1 MLLFGFWEIKLRN
14 LPFSWYVFYLCQ
26 VSNCRVCQYT
36 QSNKILSVHK
46 RVMLQPL
53 EILTVSFLYS
63 TDIHPGA
70 QDRSS
75 IQSVNLVYRNID
87 EQCLATT
94 KLMLSS
100 VAGSITTTPVL
111 PRVWLK
117 THIYTLQQ
125 RPTSG
130 NRCNNT
136 PSHSLGRHTFKN
148 MTVAKNVAWC

>member
-14 LPFSWYVFYLCQ
+14 LPFSWYFFCLYQ
-26 VSNCRVCQYT
+26 VSNCRVHQYM
-36 QSNKILSVHK
+36 QPNKILSVHK

-63 TDIHPGA
+63 TDIHPVP

-75 IQSVNLVYRNID
+75 IHSGNLVYRNID
-87 EQCLATT
+87 EQGLATT

-100 VAGSITTTPVL
+100 VAGSRTTTHVL

-117 THIYTLQQ
+117 THTYTLQQ

-130 NRCNNT
+130 NQCNKT
-136 PSHSLGRHTFKN
+136 PSHSLGRRTFKN
-148 MTVAKNVAWC
+148 MTGAKNVAWC